1 MLKYSN
7 PTLAYIVD
15 HWTVTILLPGLLLLI
30 AVLAWITRR
39 WDEREAQDAAK
50 VDVADSQEQE
60 EKETVAAAV
69 GS

>member
-15 HWTVTILLPGLLLLI
+15 HWTVTILLPGLLLVI
-30 AVLAWITRR
+30 GVLAWITRR
-39 WDEREAQDAAK
+39 WDEREAQAAPP
-50 VDVADSQEQE
+50 VEVAEPEEQP
-60 EKETVAAAV
+60 AAAV